1 MHGMRR
7 TQHTHHTQP
16 MQRMRRLERILDEL
30 CDSEHYM
37 FSGDDIHALFPD
49 LNRAAVKALLSRAAA
64 AGVLTRVC
72 HGLYLYPRA
81 PHPRGLV
88 LYHAAAKIRS
98 GRFNYLSL
106 ESVLSDAGVISQV
119 PINWIT
125 VMSSGRSYVM
135 RCSAYGSIEFVHTKK
150 QPNDLA
156 GDLRYDARIRMW
168 RASPALALSDMR
180 QTRRP
185 MDLID
190 WSLAHELA

>member
-1 MHGMRR
+1 M
-7 TQHTHHTQP
+7 QQ

-30 CDSEHYM
+30 SDRDHYL
-37 FSGDDIHALFPD
+37 FSGDDIQVLFPD
-49 LNRAAVKALLSRAAA
+49 LNRAAVKALLSRAAGR
-64 AGVLTRVC
+64 GVLKRVC
-72 HGLYLYPRA
+72 QGLYLYPRA

-88 LYHAAAKIRS
+88 LYHAASRVRR

-125 VMSSGRSYVM
+125 VMSSGRSYVVP
-135 RCSAYGSIEFVHTKK
+135 CGAYGSIEFVHTKRH
-150 QPNDLA
+150 PNDLA
-156 GDLRYDARIRMW
+156 EGITYDARIRMW
-168 RASPALALSDMR
+168 RASVALALTDMR

-190 WSLAHELA
+190 WSLAHEFA